1 MHAAL
6 SAFVVVLFVVLTPG
20 VLLRLPPKGGKYVVA
35 IVHGLVFS
43 FVLHLAYKNYFIYY
57 EGVEMMKNEE
67 MKKMKKMVEGYNN
80 DKKSGTTNN
89 TLKK

>member
-57 EGVEMMKNEE
+57 EGVEMMKIEE
-67 MKKMKKMVEGYNN
+67 MKKMVEGY
-80 DKKSGTTNN
+80 KKGSSTNSGTSNN
-89 TLKK
+89 TL